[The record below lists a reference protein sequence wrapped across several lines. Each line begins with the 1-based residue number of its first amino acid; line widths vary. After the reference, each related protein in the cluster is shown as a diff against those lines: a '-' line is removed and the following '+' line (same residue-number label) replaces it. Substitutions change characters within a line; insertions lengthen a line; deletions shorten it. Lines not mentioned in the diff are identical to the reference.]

1 MKRYALVLL
10 ILLSFITG
18 GSRLLPATQASADA
32 VAVLTQHN
40 DNQRTG
46 ANLSETILN
55 TSNVRAG
62 SFGKL
67 FTRAVDGHI
76 YAQPLVVPGVSI
88 PSQGV
93 HNVVYVATQHNS
105 VYAFDADHASASAPL
120 WHVSLGRPAPVPA
133 DFGNRFG
140 DYIDITVEV
149 GITSTPV
156 IDLATN
162 TLYVVTFVRDTDLAI
177 DCSPPIPPDPP
188 TLCSYHHS
196 LHALDITTGAE
207 KFGGPVQIAGSV
219 PGEGVD
225 SVGGTVTFNSHQQIQ
240 RAALLLSN
248 GVVYIAFAGYADT
261 DPYHGWLFGYDA
273 ATLARVSIFNT
284 TPNAVASQGDD
295 FPGEGGIWQSGQ
307 GPSADA
313 AGYIYAITGNG
324 SFSANTG
331 GVDYGDT
338 FLKLD
343 PQNLT
348 NSVPQVA
355 DWFTPWDQEAMM
367 VNDFDLGSTGA
378 LLIPGTNLIV
388 GGSKGGLLYVVDR
401 TDMGHYTPP
410 NGPDQIVQTLAP
422 GPQSAWFNSPIFWDR
437 PAGRFMYIWGI
448 KSTLRAFSFDGSHF
462 SPQAVITGTTNL
474 NNAYPGGALSLS
486 ANGSDGATGIV
497 WASHPIP
504 GPEPSTSKP
513 GMLRAYDA
521 ANISIELWNSEAD
534 ITGGDS
540 LGGYAKFVAPTVANG
555 MVYMATSSHQLVVYG
570 LVANNST
577 YLPLITGP

>member
-10 ILLSFITG
+10 ILFSFIIG
-18 GSRLLPATQASADA
+18 GSHVLPATQASADA

-46 ANLSETILN
+46 ANLSETTLN
-55 TSNVRAG
+55 TSNVRPG

-67 FTRAVDGHI
+67 FTREVDGHI

-88 PSQGV
+88 PNQGI

-120 WHVSLGRPAPVPA
+120 WHVSLGTPAPVPA

-149 GITSTPV
+149 GIISTPV

-162 TLYVVTFVRDTDLAI
+162 TMYVVTFVRDTDLETA
-177 DCSPPIPPDPP
+177 CTPQNVTP
-188 TLCSYHHS
+188 CVYHHS

-225 SVGGTVTFNSHQQIQ
+225 SVDHTVTFNSHQQIQ
-240 RAALLLSN
+240 RAALLLSE

-261 DPYHGWLFGYDA
+261 DPYHGWLLGYDA
-273 ATLARVSIFNT
+273 ANLSLVSIFNS
-284 TPNAVASQGDD
+284 TPNAVATPGDD
-295 FPGEGGIWQSGQ
+295 FPGEGGIWQSGE
-307 GPSADA
+307 GPSADSS
-313 AGYIYAITGNG
+313 GYIYVITGNG
-324 SFSANTG
+324 SFSANTAG
-331 GVDYGDT
+331 GEDYGDT

-343 PQNLT
+343 PHNLQGL
-348 NSVPQVA
+348 VPQVA

-378 LLIPGTNLIV
+378 LLIPGTDLIV
-388 GGSKGGLLYVVDR
+388 GGSKGGLMYVVDR
-401 TDMGHYTPP
+401 TDMGHYTAPP
-410 NGPDQIVQTLAP
+410 GPDQIVQTLAP
-422 GPQSAWFNSPIFWDR
+422 GPQTPWFNSPIFWDR
-437 PAGRFMYIWGI
+437 PAGRYMYAWGI
-448 KSTLRAFSFDGSHF
+448 KDRLKAFSFDGSHF

-474 NNAYPGGALSLS
+474 SNAYPGGALSLS
-486 ANGSDGATGIV
+486 ANGSDGSTGIV

-534 ITGGDS
+534 ITDS
-540 LGGYAKFVAPTVANG
+540 LGGYAKFVAPTIANG